1 MCTIN
6 CNKLNENLYRH
17 YISTDIAKKY
27 FLDDEKKITNPV
39 FNFFPI
45 HIQFDRY

>member
-6 CNKLNENLYRH
+6 CNKLIENLYRH
-17 YISTDIAKKY
+17 YIIKDIAQKY

-39 FNFFPI
+39 LIFSNSYSI
-45 HIQFDRY
+45 